1 MQVVKVYNW
10 LIGKLNFGG
19 EKISSRFRLP
29 VRVRTQ
35 TGGNDIKGE
44 GNDASLI
51 NTDTR

>member
-19 EKISSRFRLP
+19 EKIGSRFR
-29 VRVRTQ
+29 
-35 TGGNDIKGE
+35 GNDIKGDV
-44 GNDASLI
+44 NDASLI